1 MKKIK
6 NKYSGLMK
14 MIKLSKTP
22 LVSLF
27 FALLFWSTPSNAQ
40 TNKPYETLSFQE
52 YLGFVKKYHPVVRQ
66 AELQL
71 SAGEANL
78 LKARGGFDPKIEIDY
93 DQKRFKNQEYY
104 ELLNTTFKVPT
115 WYGIELKAGFEQ
127 NDGVFLN
134 PENNVPEIGLYSAGI
149 SMALGQGLFINQRMA
164 SLEQAK
170 IFKTISLSERNLM
183 VNQIIYEASLAYFN
197 WHQSF
202 QELTVYQNFLNNAQL
217 RFDGIKKQ
225 ALVGEIATIDTLEA
239 NILLQTRKL
248 NYEQASIQ
256 FIKNSFALSNF
267 LWIENSIPIEL
278 NPNIIPDD
286 SLPESLDQ
294 ILNTSSN
301 LPADFSIENHPK
313 LIGLNAKIE
322 SLKVDQR
329 LKSDKLK
336 PEIALDYQFLATK
349 ANRFDS
355 YFEGDYKAGF
365 SFRLPLFLR
374 KERGELKL
382 SKIKVE
388 ESTYE
393 YNYQTIMLKNKIDA
407 TLKTINSFE
416 SQLKM
421 MNAIVDDYR
430 KLLAAEERKFA
441 MGESSVFLLNNREKS
456 LIDSQLK
463 QIETYNKYFTLKAE
477 LFNVLGN
484 DLSITSID

>member
-1 MKKIK
+1 MEKIK
-6 NKYSGLMK
+6 NKNSDLMK
-14 MIKLSKTP
+14 MIKFDFTLSFT
-22 LVSLF
+22 LLL
-27 FALLFWSTPSNAQ
+27 AMLFWSSLSNAQ
-40 TNKPYETLSFQE
+40 TNKIDEVLSFQE
-52 YLGFVKKYHPVVRQ
+52 YLGFVKKHHPIVRQ

-104 ELLNTTFKVPT
+104 ELLNTTFKIPT
-115 WYGIELKAGFEQ
+115 WYGVELKAGFEQ

-164 SLEQAK
+164 SLQQAK

-197 WHQSF
+197 WYQSF
-202 QELTVYQNFLNNAQL
+202 QELTVFQNFLSNAQL
-217 RFDGIKKQ
+217 RFEGIKKL
-225 ALVGEIATIDTLEA
+225 ALAGEIAAIDTLEA
-239 NILLQTRKL
+239 NILLQNRKL
-248 NYEQASIQ
+248 NFEQANIQ
-256 FIKNSFALSNF
+256 FIKNALSLSNF
-267 LWIENSIPIEL
+267 LWIENSIPLEIQS
-278 NPNIIPDD
+278 NIIPDD
-286 SLPESLDQ
+286 TLPESIDQ

-301 LPADFSIENHPK
+301 LPIDFSIENHPK
-313 LIGLNAKIE
+313 LLGLNAKIE

-329 LKSDKLK
+329 LKADKLK
-336 PEIALDYQFLATK
+336 PEIAFNYQFLATK

-355 YFEGDYKAGF
+355 YFEGDYKAGL
-365 SFRLPLFLR
+365 SFRLPIFLR
-374 KERGELKL
+374 KERGDLKL

-388 ESTYE
+388 ESTYA
-393 YNYQTIMLKNKIDA
+393 YNYQTLTLKNKIEA

-421 MNAIVDDYR
+421 MNAIVRDYQ
-430 KLLAAEERKFA
+430 KLLTAEERKFA

-463 QIETYNKYFTLKAE
+463 QIETYNKFFTLKAE
-477 LFNVLGN
+477 LFNVLGS
-484 DLSITSID
+484 DLSIISID